1 MISLP
6 RPRTRCRLTVLGV
19 LVVGA
24 VSACSDAA
32 PATSTSGDTVSHPDA
47 ADGGATAAYTPF
59 LQANLQNQL
68 VRVAGFH
75 AIQALRKSADFK
87 ADSFGETCAKWNVA
101 GTTPTDLSKIASLY
115 VESAELQT
123 KVKARKDAHTHNKD
137 AALGL
142 AIDASVCGAIE
153 AGAKAGGVAR
163 NAVGSIDW
171 HAQVVDKGLQHFFY
185 LSLYNYLVAGTRKG
199 YDEGVGYFGRALD
212 GSTDAK
218 GLAATV
224 KARDENC
231 GTAHAAGIWEQLKKG
246 RAELEKTLA
255 AAGKTG
261 NEDAVPPSAA
271 ALEIAADVDRRL
283 LHVFALSMGR
293 ELLELQQGTDPAI
306 KLIEARMFWRM
317 LRPHV
322 AAHDQAKGTQ
332 LVADLDARLGQDDP
346 AKGQPAFGL
355 TALQTVF
362 GLDVAQ
368 LCTK

>member
-1 MISLP
+1 MFSRSLSFLAG
-6 RPRTRCRLTVLGV
+6 RCLLLAALAAASCTDSSPATPAAADAGTP
-19 LVVGA
+19 A
-24 VSACSDAA
+24 DAA
-32 PATSTSGDTVSHPDA
+32 A
-47 ADGGATAAYTPF
+47 AGGTAGYSPF

-75 AIQALRKSADFK
+75 TIQSLRKSADFK
-87 ADSFGETCAKWNVA
+87 AEAFGGTCAKWNAA
-101 GTTPTDLSKIASLY
+101 GTAPTDPTRIASLY

-123 KVKARKDAHTHNKD
+123 KVKARKDAHAHNKD

-153 AGAKAGGVAR
+153 AGGLAGSVAR
-163 NAVGSIDW
+163 KAVGSIDW

-185 LSLYNYLVAGTRKG
+185 LSLYHYLVAGTRKG

-218 GLAATV
+218 GVAATV

-231 GTAHAAGIWEQLKKG
+231 GTAHAAAIWDLLKMG
-246 RAELEKTLA
+246 RAELDKTLL

-261 NEDAVPPSAA
+261 NEDAVPLSAA
-271 ALEIAADVDRRL
+271 SLDIAADIDRRL
-283 LHVFALSMGR
+283 LHVLALSLGR
-293 ELLELQQGTDPAI
+293 ELLELQKGTDPAI

-322 AAHDQAKGTQ
+322 AAHDAAKGTK
-332 LVADLDARLGQDDP
+332 LAADLDARLQQDEPGKVEP
-346 AKGQPAFGL
+346 AVGL
-355 TALQTVF
+355 AAIQTVF
-362 GLDVAQ
+362 GLDVAK